1 MNRCVSL
8 IVFAALLTCSADA
21 RQKSVVGG
29 AEPSARSVA
38 ALEQMLKRMPHVGTT
53 LRSNA
58 TASPRFVASDLLRI
72 EVSDPTQPARGK
84 LVRLFA
90 GKGPIIAE
98 ADNGLV
104 DLLAIAPFADF
115 QVTPIFDG
123 AEYPDGPNQFH
134 VIFGPVTLAPNQ
146 EFFGLVGVVQD
157 PGDTPLEEAE
167 FRESVFA
174 DFEVEIDG
182 LMIRGDE
189 FRYGEHFMVDEG
201 QGPAPLSY
209 FDYTQRIA
217 TRGTHRLI
225 YRFTNRTTRGDC
237 NIDCL
242 NAGTW
247 VFDFTIV
254 VQ

>member
-1 MNRCVSL
+1 MNRCLSIL
-8 IVFAALLTCSADA
+8 VFATLLTYSASA
-21 RQKSVVGG
+21 QQRTVSHG
-29 AEPSARSVA
+29 AEPSAQSVA
-38 ALEQMLKRMPHVGTT
+38 ALEHMLGRLPRLG
-53 LRSNA
+53 S
-58 TASPRFVASDLLRI
+58 TARANTAAGPTYVRSDLLRI
-72 EVSDPTQPARGK
+72 EVPDSQPVRAK
-84 LVRLFA
+84 LLRLFE
-90 GKGPIIAE
+90 GKGPILAE
-98 ADNGLV
+98 SDNGLV
-104 DLLAIAPFADF
+104 DLLAVAPFADF

-123 AEYPDGPNQFH
+123 AEYPNGPNQYH
-134 VIFGPVTLAPNQ
+134 VIFGPVTMAPNQ
-146 EFFGLVGVVQD
+146 EFFGLIGVVQD

-182 LMIRGDE
+182 LMVRGEE

-209 FDYTQRIA
+209 FDYSQRIS

-225 YRFTNRTTRGDC
+225 YRFTNRMTRGDC
-237 NIDCL
+237 NVDCL

-247 VFDFTIV
+247 VFDFTIE